1 MALDRIEKLI
11 DKYFEGETSI
21 AEENELKTYFSSL
34 DVAQHLQQYKPVF
47 GYFSQAKT
55 EEFKAEIP
63 SIPKLRD
70 KKRNVAVWL
79 SIAASFVIMLGVGTF
94 MYLNTM
100 EEVPA
105 TATAYGTYDDPE
117 KALAETEKALALV
130 SEHLNTGIESVSYI
144 NEYNN
149 SKNKIFKK

>member
-47 GYFSQAKT
+47 GYFSQAKA

-63 SIPKLRD
+63 LNT

-94 MYLNTM
+94 MYLNTL
-100 EEVPA
+100 EETPS

>member
-34 DVAQHLQQYKPVF
+34 DVAQHLQQYQPVF
-47 GYFSQAKT
+47 GYFSQAKA

-63 SIPKLRD
+63 LNT
-70 KKRNVAVWL
+70 KKGNVAVWL

-94 MYLNTM
+94 MYLNTI
-100 EEVPA
+100 EEAPS

>member
-21 AEENELKTYFSSL
+21 AEENELKTYFSSF

-47 GYFSQAKT
+47 GYFSQAKA

-63 SIPKLRD
+63 LNT

-94 MYLNTM
+94 MYLNTI
-100 EEVPA
+100 EEIPS

>member
-47 GYFSQAKT
+47 GYFSQAKA

-63 SIPKLRD
+63 LNT

-79 SIAASFVIMLGVGTF
+79 SIAASFVIMLGVGMF

-100 EEVPA
+100 EEAPS

>member
-47 GYFSQAKT
+47 GYFSQAKA

-63 SIPKLRD
+63 LNT

-94 MYLNTM
+94 MYLNTI
-100 EEVPA
+100 EEAPL